1 MKIAL
6 VRKNYTPYGGA
17 ENYLRLVFKGL
28 QAQGNEVQ
36 IFSANEWG
44 ADISNVH
51 KIRTV
56 KKPSF
61 LSNLFFA
68 FNIQSAFKKEFFDC
82 ILSFERIPFQDIPH
96 VRKTPP
102 VMLSNGVYRAG
113 DGCHKEW
120 LERRRAVEPFYKGLS
135 FSINPH
141 HLVMLYLE
149 KKCFEN
155 SGVIIA
161 NSMMVKNDIIRHYR
175 ILEDKICV
183 IYNGV
188 DRNRFRP
195 VTAEQKNIARDSL
208 GIKEH
213 SIILFAGADL
223 KRKGLKTLLKAF
235 SLLKMK
241 DKRLIVA
248 GKRPSL
254 KYIELAERL
263 KINKSVTFWGAE
275 TSLEHL
281 YTVSDVFVL
290 PTIYD
295 PFSNA
300 SLEAMASGLPVV
312 TTVYN
317 GVSELI
323 SDGAEGFAIK
333 DPFDEKVF
341 ADKISL
347 ALAQSVEMGEKARAK
362 AEGYSIDRA
371 IGEIIR
377 LIETQR
383 GGFDR

>member
-28 QAQGNEVQ
+28 QSQGNEVH
-36 IFSANEWG
+36 IFSANKWG
-44 ADISNVH
+44 ADITNIH

-61 LSNLFFA
+61 LSNLLFA
-68 FNIQSAFKKEFFDC
+68 LNSRNTLIKQSFDC
-82 ILSFERIPFQDIPH
+82 ILSFERTIYQDI
-96 VRKTPP
+96 
-102 VMLSNGVYRAG
+102 YRAG

-120 LERRRAVEPFYKGLS
+120 LERRRVVEPFYKGLS

-161 NSMMVKNDIIRHYR
+161 NSVMVKNDIVRHYR
-175 ILEDKICV
+175 IPEDKIRV

-188 DRNRFRP
+188 DLNRFRP

-208 GIKEH
+208 GMKEC

-223 KRKGLKTLLKAF
+223 KRKGIGTLLKAF
-235 SLLKMK
+235 SILKMK
-241 DKRLIVA
+241 GKQLIVA

-254 KYIELAERL
+254 KYVELAERL
-263 KINKSVTFWGAE
+263 KINKNVTFWGAE
-275 TSLEHL
+275 TSLENL
-281 YTVSDVFVL
+281 YAVSDVFVL

-300 SLEAMASGLPVV
+300 ALEAMASGLPVV
-312 TTVYN
+312 TTAYN

-323 SDGAEGFAIK
+323 NDGDEGFVIK
-333 DPFDEKVF
+333 DPFDEKAF
-341 ADKISL
+341 ADKIFL
-347 ALAQSVEMGEKARAK
+347 TLTQSAEMGEKARAK

-371 IGEIIR
+371 IGEIMR
-377 LIETQR
+377 LIEMQR
-383 GGFDR
+383 GGFDK

>member
-6 VRKNYTPYGGA
+6 VRKNYTLYGGA

-28 QAQGNEVQ
+28 QAQGNEAH

-44 ADISNVH
+44 TDIPNVH

-61 LSNLFFA
+61 LSNLFFTINSRNTLA
-68 FNIQSAFKKEFFDC
+68 KQSFDC
-82 ILSFERIPFQDIPH
+82 ILSFERTLYQNI
-96 VRKTPP
+96 
-102 VMLSNGVYRAG
+102 YRAG

-141 HLVMLYLE
+141 HLIMLYLE

-175 ILEDKICV
+175 IPEDKIRV

-188 DRNRFRP
+188 DLNRFRP

-208 GIKEH
+208 GIKER

-235 SLLKMK
+235 SLLDKK

-254 KYIELAERL
+254 KYVELAERL
-263 KINKSVTFWGAE
+263 KINKNVTLWG
-275 TSLEHL
+275 
-281 YTVSDVFVL
+281 
-290 PTIYD
+290 
-295 PFSNA
+295 
-300 SLEAMASGLPVV
+300 
-312 TTVYN
+312 
-317 GVSELI
+317 
-323 SDGAEGFAIK
+323 
-333 DPFDEKVF
+333 
-341 ADKISL
+341 
-347 ALAQSVEMGEKARAK
+347 
-362 AEGYSIDRA
+362 
-371 IGEIIR
+371 
-377 LIETQR
+377 
-383 GGFDR
+383 

>member
-28 QAQGNEVQ
+28 QAQGNEVH

-51 KIRTV
+51 RIRTV

-68 FNIQSAFKKEFFDC
+68 LNSRNTLTKQSFDC
-82 ILSFERIPFQDIPH
+82 ILSFERTLYQNI
-96 VRKTPP
+96 
-102 VMLSNGVYRAG
+102 YRAG

-120 LERRRAVEPFYKGLS
+120 LERRRAVEPFFKGLS

-141 HLVMLYLE
+141 HLVMLCLE

-175 ILEDKICV
+175 IPEDKIRV

-188 DRNRFRP
+188 DLNRFQP
-195 VTAEQKNIARDSL
+195 VTAEQKNIARNSM
-208 GIKEH
+208 GIKER

-235 SLLKMK
+235 SLLDKK

-254 KYIELAERL
+254 KYVELAERL
-263 KINKSVTFWGAE
+263 RINKNVTFWGAE
-275 TSLEHL
+275 TSIEHL

-300 SLEAMASGLPVV
+300 ALEAMASGIPVV
-312 TTVYN
+312 TTAYN

-323 SDGAEGFAIK
+323 NDGAEGFAIK
-333 DPFDEKVF
+333 DPFDEKGF

-347 ALAQSVEMGEKARAK
+347 ALARSAEMGAKARAK

-371 IGEIIR
+371 IEEIIR